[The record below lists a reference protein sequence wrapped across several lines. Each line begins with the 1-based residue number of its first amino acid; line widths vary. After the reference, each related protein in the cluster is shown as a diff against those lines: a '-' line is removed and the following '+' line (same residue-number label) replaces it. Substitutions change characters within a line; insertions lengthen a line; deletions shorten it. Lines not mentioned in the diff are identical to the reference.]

1 MVEYNVAADIKIYLD
16 NPSKSKSVKLELDKL
31 VKVQVAKEEELGF
44 GIKIL
49 KVTILMNDDQGGMDQ
64 LEEKIKSLENVSEVE
79 TENIRRV

>member
-1 MVEYNVAADIKIYLD
+1 MVEYNVAADLKLYLED
-16 NPSKSKSVKLELDKL
+16 SSKSESVKQELDKL

-49 KVTILMNDDQGGMDQ
+49 KVTVLMNDDQGGMDQ
-64 LEEKIKSLENVSEVE
+64 LEEKIRSLDNVSEVE